1 MLLFLGKIVLN
12 KQNLTYNL
20 EDILQ
25 HPDFCDKIS
34 PKLGRVD
41 ELLSCLRDDLWFL
54 AEFPYIDRH
63 YRDTYYSFHS
73 AKFRKMG
80 RNCIRIHIFGGEIV
94 NDNDFG
100 KNRDFLKDSY
110 LGFFIIRPLLNFP
123 LGRSLIS
130 PKALKEN
137 NFLCCLM
144 RQKVSLF
151 GNSFEA
157 YGFPH
162 VAQDT
167 ETHSC
172 AESSLWSFIEYFGS
186 KYLSYKPLLPS
197 QIVKN
202 LLNITE
208 HRLLPSIGLTEKEL
222 AKCLHDNGFQCL
234 IYNVYTHSA
243 DNSLYELLRI
253 YIESGIPLLLILGND
268 VAGHALLT
276 IGHEDDMSEYK
287 VPSDKKWVDVSFFKK
302 KLVFIDDNM
311 PPYQI
316 ADILN
321 PTAHYQNRELQDLKL
336 ISFIVPLPSHMFLV
350 AEKVYMLLERIFEDP
365 NAGLSSGITKWITR
379 LFLAGVHSF
388 KKFVLETDDLLTPGI
403 KEYVLRLDLPKFI
416 WLCEIYHEDEI
427 TRKICSG
434 LIIIDATGGSKS
446 LASVLWYTLDEK
458 MYYHDGSVWN
468 KSEPI
473 NQFKM
478 RTYQNNLKGEWNKWM
493 N

>member
-1 MLLFLGKIVLN
+1 MIDKLKN
-12 KQNLTYNL
+12 
-20 EDILQ
+20 ILQ
-25 HPDFCDKIS
+25 RPDFCDKIP
-34 PKLGRVD
+34 PKLERVGK
-41 ELLSCLRDDLWFL
+41 LLSCLRDDLWFL

-73 AKFRKMG
+73 AKFKKMG
-80 RNCIRIHIFGGEIV
+80 RNSIRIHIFEGEPV
-94 NDNDFG
+94 ADNDFG
-100 KNRDFLKDSY
+100 KNRDSLKDNY
-110 LGFFIIRPLLNFP
+110 LGFFIIRPLVNFP

-130 PKALKEN
+130 PKALKSN

-186 KYLSYKPLLPS
+186 KYMSYKLLLPS

-234 IYNVYTHSA
+234 IYNVYTCSGN
-243 DNSLYELLRI
+243 NSLYGLLRI
-253 YIESGIPLLLILGND
+253 YIESGVPLLLILGND
-268 VAGHALLT
+268 VAGHALLA
-276 IGHEDDMSEYK
+276 IGHEDDMSKYK
-287 VPSDKKWVDVSFFKK
+287 VPAEKKWVDVSFFEK

-316 ADILN
+316 ADILK
-321 PTAHYQNRELQDLKL
+321 PTEHYTNEELKNLRL
-336 ISFIVPLPSHMFLV
+336 SSFIVALPSHMFLV

-365 NAGLSSGITKWITR
+365 NVGLSSDITKWITR
-379 LFLAGVHSF
+379 LLLTGAHSF
-388 KKFVLETDDLLTPGI
+388 KKFVLEGDDQLTSGI
-403 KEYVLRLDLPKFI
+403 KKYMLRLDLPKFI

-427 TRKICSG
+427 AQKICSG
-434 LIIIDATGGSKS
+434 LIMIDATGGSKS
-446 LASVLWYTLDEK
+446 LVSVLWYTLDEK

-468 KSEPI
+468 KSESI

-478 RTYQNNLKGEWNKWM
+478 CTYQNNLKGEWNKWM